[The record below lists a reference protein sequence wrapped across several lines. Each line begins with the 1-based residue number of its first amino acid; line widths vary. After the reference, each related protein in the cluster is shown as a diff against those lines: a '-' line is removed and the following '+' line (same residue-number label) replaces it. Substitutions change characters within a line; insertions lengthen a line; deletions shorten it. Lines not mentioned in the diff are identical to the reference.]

1 MGISKYTLYKYVKV
15 DGDWRYCKA
24 VYHDNSNIK
33 PDVVFVNAKAGVP
46 EKHPEGRYYMSHNG
60 GWIDAG
66 ADALEAQRKRKQ
78 RLALDEF
85 NRLRGKGS
93 AQSPIILPDSPGRIT
108 LGAAAAKYL
117 ENCEARGLDPE
128 TIRKY
133 RAAVDP
139 FVEHCGVTYI
149 DECRDNKQVLI
160 NYMGWLR
167 KQPVPKR
174 KHGNPQRLANK
185 IEDVR
190 IFLKEFGITK
200 LLKKN
205 EEPKYHKKIVV
216 AHTEDELGVL
226 YAAADAHEIFL
237 LDFFVGSMA
246 RDHEAY
252 GKYGDPDLRGTTL
265 TLYGKHHKT
274 RTVEITDRLANGIQ
288 KRRKRNKSTRL
299 FVNRNGKPDHH
310 LLRNLQNLA
319 KKAGAK
325 FHTELHKLRKTGASR
340 RYLAGVPLPTLML
353 ELGHKS
359 LAVTQD
365 YLADVRK
372 PGEAKKA
379 VSDADFIPKPR
390 VVKTGTDGR
399 LTSLRITTTHGWRVP
414 TDWAAARRSLSPGD
428 NP

>member
-1 MGISKYTLYKYVKV
+1 MAISKYTLYKYVKV
-15 DGDWRYCKA
+15 ASNWRYCKA
-24 VYHDNSNIK
+24 ANHDNSKIK
-33 PDVVFVNAKAGVP
+33 PDVVFVNVKEGLL

-66 ADALEAQRKRKQ
+66 TDALEAQRKRKQ
-78 RLALDEF
+78 WLALDEF
-85 NRLRGKGS
+85 NRLSGRGS
-93 AQSPIILPDSPGRIT
+93 AKSTAILPDGSGMIT
-108 LGAAAAKYL
+108 LAAAAEKYFA
-117 ENCEARGLDPE
+117 NCEARGLDAE

-139 FVEHCGVTYI
+139 FIEHCGVTYV
-149 DECRDNKQVLI
+149 DECKDNKQVLL

-174 KHGNPQRLANK
+174 KHSNPERTLANK
-185 IEDVR
+185 VGDVR

-205 EEPKYHKKIVV
+205 EEPKYHEKKVV
-216 AHTEDELGVL
+216 AHPDDELDVL
-226 YAAADAHEIFL
+226 YGAADAEETFL
-237 LDFFVGSMA
+237 LDFFIGSMA

-252 GKYGDPDLRGTTL
+252 GKYGDPDLTSTTL

-274 RTVEITDRLANGIQ
+274 RTVEISQRLADAIRA
-288 KRRKRNKSTRL
+288 RRKRNNSNRL
-299 FVNRNGKPDHH
+299 FVNRNGKPDKH
-310 LLRNLQNLA
+310 LLRKLQNIA
-319 KKAGAK
+319 MKAAAK

-353 ELGHKS
+353 ELGHDS

-379 VSDADFIPKPR
+379 VTDADFVPKPKIA
-390 VVKTGTDGR
+390 KTGT
-399 LTSLRITTTHGWRVP
+399 
-414 TDWAAARRSLSPGD
+414 AGD
-428 NP
+428 

>member
-1 MGISKYTLYKYVKV
+1 VKV
-15 DGDWRYCKA
+15 DGTWRYCKA
-24 VYHDNSNIK
+24 AYHDNGKIK
-33 PDVVFVNAKAGVP
+33 PDIVFVNVKEGLL

-85 NRLRGKGS
+85 NRLGRQAS
-93 AQSPIILPDSPGRIT
+93 TQTSLVLPDSAGRIT
-108 LGAAAAKYL
+108 LAAAAEKYFA
-117 ENCEARGLDPE
+117 NCEARGLDPE

-139 FVEHCGVTYI
+139 FVEHCGATYV
-149 DECRDNKQVLI
+149 DECRENKQVLL

-174 KHGNPQRLANK
+174 KHSNPERTFANK
-185 IEDVR
+185 VGDVR

-205 EEPKYHKKIVV
+205 EEPKYHEKKVV
-216 AHTEDELGVL
+216 AHPDDELDVL
-226 YAAADAHEIFL
+226 YGAADADETFL
-237 LDFFVGSMA
+237 LDFFIGSMA
-246 RDHEAY
+246 RDHEAF
-252 GKYGDPDLRGTTL
+252 GKYGDPDLTGTTL

-274 RTVEITDRLANGIQ
+274 RTVEITLRLADAIRV
-288 KRRKRNKSTRL
+288 RRKRSNSKARKPNK
-299 FVNRNGKPDHH
+299 H
-310 LLRNLQNLA
+310 LLRKLQNLA
-319 KKAGAK
+319 KKAEAQ

-353 ELGHKS
+353 ELGHES

-379 VSDADFIPKPR
+379 VTDADFIPKPKIVR
-390 VVKTGTDGR
+390 TGTDC
-399 LTSLRITTTHGWRVP
+399 
-414 TDWAAARRSLSPGD
+414 D
-428 NP
+428 